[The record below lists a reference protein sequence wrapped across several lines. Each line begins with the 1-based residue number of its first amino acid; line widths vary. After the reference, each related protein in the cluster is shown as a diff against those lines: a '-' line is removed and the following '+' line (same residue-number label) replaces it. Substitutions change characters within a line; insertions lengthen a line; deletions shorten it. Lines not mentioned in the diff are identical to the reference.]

1 MSNLT
6 LCRAP
11 MTYRALRPRLKATN
25 LCMKKRSFTPYILI
39 APSIIFMALFF
50 AYPMVE
56 AFGLA
61 LRDRDTGAFTLANF
75 AKMFSDVQFSPA
87 LQTTIWLILII
98 IPVQFALALVM
109 ALVVNAK
116 LKGASIFLYIYAIP
130 LAISELAAG
139 IVWFN
144 IFTDR
149 GFLNSLLISLGFLER
164 PFLFLSYQNWG
175 WLMIAV
181 VLAEAWRATSII
193 MVILVAGLQSIPND
207 YMEAA
212 EVFGASLWQRVT
224 RVIIPMLKP
233 SLQVALILR
242 AILAF
247 QVFGVALAIAGTGMS
262 LLAGE
267 AYRWYYDIR
276 NPNVA
281 AAYASVILLLSILTT
296 IVFLVGLRSPEL
308 EVKK

>member
-1 MSNLT
+1 
-6 LCRAP
+6 
-11 MTYRALRPRLKATN
+11 
-25 LCMKKRSFTPYILI
+25 MKKRSFTPYFLV

-61 LRDRDTGAFTLANF
+61 LRDRDTGALTLANF

-212 EVFGASLWQRVT
+212 EVFGANLWQRVT

-281 AAYASVILLLSILTT
+281 AAYASVILFLSILTT